1 MVLLIKSGGAEAI
14 PEWQS
19 LLAELAPDLVVR
31 GWDDPTVAPERVR
44 YALVWEPNA
53 GRLAR
58 FPNLQMIVSSAAG
71 VDHILADATIPRH
84 LPIVRMVTEETGER
98 MADFVTMAAYALS
111 RDLPRIVTAQ
121 RERRWDASLTGRL
134 ASETTVGIMGLG
146 ELGRAA
152 ATRLAASGFQ
162 TIGWARSPKAL
173 DRVRCYVGRDEFDAF
188 LGRSQI
194 LVNLLPDTGE
204 TRGIIDAALL
214 ARLPHGAAIVNAGRG
229 SQLDA
234 PALLAALDSGQVSG
248 AMLDVFDVE
257 PLPVSHPLWQ
267 HPNVIV
273 TPHIASAVSRRAK
286 ARHAA
291 RAIAAHRA
299 GKPVP
304 HLYERER
311 GY

>member
-31 GWDDPTVAPERVR
+31 GWDDPTVAPDRVR

-53 GRLAR
+53 GRLAQ
-58 FPNLQMIVSSAAG
+58 FQNLELIVSSAAG
-71 VDHILADATIPRH
+71 VDHILADATVPRH
-84 LPIVRMVTEETGER
+84 VPIVRMVTGETGER

-111 RDLPRIVTAQ
+111 RDLPRIVAAQ
-121 RERRWDASLTGRL
+121 REQRWDASLTGRM

-146 ELGRAA
+146 ELGRAS

-162 TIGWARSPKAL
+162 VIGWARSPKSL
-173 DRVRCYVGRDEFDAF
+173 DRVQCYVGRGEFDAF
-188 LGRSQI
+188 LSRSQI
-194 LVNLLPDTGE
+194 LVNLLPDTDE
-204 TRGIIDAALL
+204 TRGIVDASLL

-229 SQLDA
+229 SQLDPA
-234 PALLAALDSGQVSG
+234 ALLAALDTGQVGS

-257 PLPVSHPLWQ
+257 PLPANHPLWR

-273 TPHIASAVSRRAK
+273 TPHVASAVSRRAK
-286 ARHAA
+286 ARQAA
-291 RAIAAHRA
+291 AAIAAHRA
-299 GKPVP
+299 GMPVP